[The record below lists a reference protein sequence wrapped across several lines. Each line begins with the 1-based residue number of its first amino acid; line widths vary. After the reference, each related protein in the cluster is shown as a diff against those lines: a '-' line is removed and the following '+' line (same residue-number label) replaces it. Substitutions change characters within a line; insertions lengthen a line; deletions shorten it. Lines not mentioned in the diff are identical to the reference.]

1 MRICTLAPVVQK
13 LDTAIHQWIGITK
26 TNRPFGTNLDDGV
39 ILLLRPKFFSFSFS
53 YLNLV
58 APVRFK

>member
-26 TNRPFGTNLDDGV
+26 TNRPFGSNLDDGV
-39 ILLLRPKFFSFSFS
+39 ILLLRKKVLFVFLFIFKFGSPSE
-53 YLNLV
+53 V
-58 APVRFK
+58 